1 MSAQVQYDFS
11 NKVVVVTG
19 GSGEI
24 GAAICA
30 RFLACGA
37 LTSTWDH
44 AKCAHTTTA
53 ERHFFDVDISDLAAV
68 QNACDSTI
76 QHFGKID
83 VVIQAA
89 GFGGELVSLDTSFPE
104 IWRRVIDV
112 NLLGTYHVCRTIVPF
127 MRRAGSGR
135 IVNIAAL
142 AGKEG
147 TANASA
153 FSAAKA
159 GVIALTKSL
168 GKELADSGIL
178 VNVVVPAAVDTM
190 FLNQLVGSQVQTLI
204 NKCPLGRLGRVGEV
218 AEMVL
223 WLASDACTFNTG
235 AVFDLSGGRAT
246 Y

>member
-1 MSAQVQYDFS
+1 MSGQVQYDFS

-19 GSGEI
+19 GLGEI

-37 LTSTWDH
+37 VVSIWDQGVH
-44 AKCAHTTTA
+44 EVAAN
-53 ERHFFDVDISDLAAV
+53 RHFFDVEVRNLAAV
-68 QNACDSTI
+68 QDACDSTI
-76 QHFGKID
+76 RHFGKID
-83 VVIQAA
+83 IVIQAA
-89 GFGGELVSLDTSFPE
+89 GFGGELVSLETSFPE
-104 IWRRVIDV
+104 TWRRVIEV

-127 MRRAGSGR
+127 MREVGSGR
-135 IVNIAAL
+135 IINIAAL

-147 TANASA
+147 EANASA
-153 FSAAKA
+153 FSAAEA

-168 GKELADSGIL
+168 GKELGGTGIL
-178 VNVVVPAAVDTM
+178 VNVVVPGTVDTM
-190 FLNQLVGSQVQTLI
+190 LLNQLVGAQVQGMV
-204 NKCPLGRLGRVGEV
+204 NKCPLGRLGRVAEV
-218 AEMVL
+218 AEMML